1 MNMVAGIFLIICS
14 ILVIIALVKILGIEA
29 EKKISIKQ
37 GVIFLTV
44 WFIWVFF
51 ALILFFDHREAV
63 EEFIIWMLAFILT
76 VSKFMK

>member
-29 EKKISIKQ
+29 EKQISIKQ

>member
-51 ALILFFDHREAV
+51 ALILFFYHREAV
-63 EEFIIWMLAFILT
+63 EDFIIWALAFILT

>member
-37 GVIFLTV
+37 GVIFLTA